1 MTESSFKT
9 IGTTFVEDISTAKNS
24 DELFR
29 ILKDTCCITLKP
41 EAVAEK
47 VAHLDLPTAAIEFK
61 ATLARL
67 QIAERNRVINK
78 QLSQMKDKE
87 TMRGYLKRY
96 LKQEREIPQVAN
108 YTYIAMHTY
117 MKKKFGTA
125 EEFKQ
130 GLHEHLVAPVMQNKE
145 GRLNGENDNKIM
157 PNDALLQKKM
167 QERRISGLF

>member
-1 MTESSFKT
+1 MTENGFKT

-47 VAHLDLPTAAIEFK
+47 VRHLDLPSAAIEFK

-78 QLSQMKDKE
+78 QLSQMGDKE
-87 TMRGYLKRY
+87 AMRGYLKRY

-108 YTYIAMHTY
+108 YTYIAMHTF
-117 MKKKFGTA
+117 MKKKFGNA
-125 EEFKQ
+125 EDFKQ
-130 GLHEHLVAPVMQNKE
+130 GLFEHLVKPVMQNQS
-145 GRLNGENDNKIM
+145 GRANDTPKV
-157 PNDALLQKKM
+157 PNEVLM
-167 QERRISGLF
+167 QRKAQEQRISGLF